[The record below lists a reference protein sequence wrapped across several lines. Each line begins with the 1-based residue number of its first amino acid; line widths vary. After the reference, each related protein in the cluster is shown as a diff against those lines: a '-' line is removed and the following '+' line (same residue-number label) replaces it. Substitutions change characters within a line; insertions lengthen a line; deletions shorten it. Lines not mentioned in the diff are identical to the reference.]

1 MTKLSLPIEVL
12 TMFQNKCTPELKKTK
27 TKKKNWIQETLLILL
42 YKFWQRKKKKTNWA
56 WPVFNLPFCKIME
69 ISVLTR

>member
-27 TKKKNWIQETLLILL
+27 TKKKLSTGNSSNVI
-42 YKFWQRKKKKTNWA
+42 
-56 WPVFNLPFCKIME
+56 V
-69 ISVLTR
+69 